1 MVVEEAFRGGSPFVY
16 CPNERAFAVCS
27 SSCLFRKTRAQSQSK
42 AREDG
47 FILKIRILMW
57 HVRR

>member
-42 AREDG
+42 REKMVH
-47 FILKIRILMW
+47 FENQILIW